1 MKKLLIVAAAV
12 SITSFSAFSQ
22 GVVLFGASLHNLYN
36 NTTQTGTYTTST
48 ALDVALLFAP
58 ATASPTGGF
67 PTANSQTTGSWNYS
81 TATIWSQLLTDT
93 SGPWFWVINNA
104 SSTIAVGTGTANGTI
119 SYNTGVSFTAANVSS
134 GVLYD
139 VYEVAWA
146 ASAGSSPIGLPTSTY
161 VGWSQMFTYT
171 PNSVGGTGPTMSG
184 MGSYG
189 VGGTPVAAPEPG
201 TMALAALGGAS
212 LLMFRRKK

>member
-12 SITSFSAFSQ
+12 SITSFNAFSQ
-22 GVVLFGASLHNLYN
+22 GTVLFGASLHNLYN

-58 ATASPTGGF
+58 ASASPTGGF
-67 PTANSQTTGSWNYS
+67 PTASSQTTGSWNYG
-81 TATIWSQLLTDT
+81 TATVWGQIATDL
-93 SGPWFWVINNA
+93 SGPWFWVIGTGGVNP
-104 SSTIAVGTGTANGTI
+104 AVGTGTANGTI
-119 SYNTGVSFTAANVSS
+119 SYNGGSSFTAANVSS

-139 VYEVAWA
+139 VYEIAWA
-146 ASAGSSPIGLPTSTY
+146 SSAGSSPIGLSTSTY
-161 VGWSQMFTYT
+161 VGWSAMFTYT

-189 VGGTPVAAPEPG
+189 VGGTPAPEPG